1 MHNLKGLDL
10 LSRSFLCGLFSA
22 SLEIVKVR
30 LYPKG
35 EYVNENIKSEMQ
47 KHQQN
52 QRLSAAELGY
62 LWAQYLGD
70 TLYVCVLGYFLSV
83 VKDPVI
89 KEL

>member
-1 MHNLKGLDL
+1 M
-10 LSRSFLCGLFSA
+10 
-22 SLEIVKVR
+22 
-30 LYPKG
+30 
-35 EYVNENIKSEMQ
+35 NENIKSEMQ

-52 QRLSAAELGY
+52 QRLNAAELGY

-83 VKDPVI
+83 VKDAEI

>member
-1 MHNLKGLDL
+1 M
-10 LSRSFLCGLFSA
+10 
-22 SLEIVKVR
+22 
-30 LYPKG
+30 
-35 EYVNENIKSEMQ
+35 NENIKSEMQ